1 LNYIPCKYL
10 RKITNKG
17 SHKMKKNKSNFRGSN
32 IAHTYS
38 IVARDPKT
46 GEMGVGVQSHYFSV
60 GSIVSWGE
68 SGVGVV
74 ATQSLVNASFGL
86 RGIELLKLGKS
97 PKEALDF
104 LISED
109 EGRDVRQVAILDA
122 QGRVAAYTGSKCII
136 HAGHIEG
143 KNFSVQANMML
154 TNKVWSVMAKSFES
168 NVNLPLAERIV
179 KTMEAAETVGGDIR
193 GKQSAAILIVDG
205 KEAKNKWEDKI
216 IDLRVED
223 HEQPLK
229 ELSRLLKL
237 HRAYKHM
244 DKGDLAIEHDDME
257 KALKEYDSALNMFPE
272 NLEMK
277 FWTAIS
283 LANNQKLKEASELFK
298 PIFTIDNNWRLL
310 TKRLPESGLLNL
322 TKKELEDILSL

>member
-1 LNYIPCKYL
+1 
-10 RKITNKG
+10 
-17 SHKMKKNKSNFRGSN
+17 MKKNKINNKNDIF
-32 IAHTYS
+32 AHTYS
-38 IVARDPKT
+38 IVAKDRKT

-60 GSIVSWGE
+60 GGIVSWGE

-74 ATQSLVNASFGL
+74 ATQSLVNVSFGL
-86 RGIELLKLGKS
+86 RGLDLLKQGKS
-97 PKEALDF
+97 PQDALNILLSD
-104 LISED
+104 D
-109 EGRDVRQVAILDA
+109 DGRDVRQVAILDV
-122 QGRVAAYTGSKCII
+122 QGRVAAHTGAKCIK

-143 KNFSVQANMML
+143 NNFSVQANMML
-154 TNKVWSVMAKSFES
+154 TDKVWSTMAKNFES
-168 NVNLPLAERIV
+168 NINLPLAERIV

-193 GKQSAAILIVDG
+193 GKQSAAILIVGG
-205 KEAKNKWEDKI
+205 KVAKNKWEDKI

-223 HEQPLK
+223 NEQPVK

-244 DKGDLAIEHDDME
+244 DKGDLAIEHNDME
-257 KALKEYDSALNMFPE
+257 KALKEYDSALNLFPE

-277 FWTAIS
+277 FWTAVS

-298 PIFTIDNNWRLL
+298 TIFKKDNNWRLL
-310 TKRLPESGLLNL
+310 TERLPESGLLNL

>member
-1 LNYIPCKYL
+1 MKNN
-10 RKITNKG
+10 KIK
-17 SHKMKKNKSNFRGSN
+17 FRGRN

-38 IVARDPKT
+38 IVARDIKT

-86 RGIELLKLGKS
+86 RGIELLKQGKL

-122 QGRVAAYTGSKCII
+122 QGRVATHTGSKCII
-136 HAGHIEG
+136 HAGHIAG
-143 KNFSVQANMML
+143 DNFSVQANMML
-154 TNKVWSVMAKSFES
+154 TDKVWSAMAKAFES
-168 NVNLPLAERIV
+168 NINLPLAERII

-193 GKQSAAILIVDG
+193 GKQSAAILIVGG
-205 KEAKNKWEDKI
+205 KEAQNKWEDKI

-223 HEQPLK
+223 NEEPVK
-229 ELSRLLKL
+229 ELKRLVKL
-237 HRAYKHM
+237 YRAYKHM
-244 DKGDLAIEHDDME
+244 DKGDLAMEHDDME
-257 KALKEYDSALNMFPE
+257 SALNEYDSALNMFPK

-277 FWTAIS
+277 FWTAVT
-283 LANNQKLKEASELFK
+283 LANNQKIKEALKIFK
-298 PIFTIDNNWRLL
+298 EVFTNDSNWRLL
-310 TKRLPESGLLNL
+310 AERLPKSDLLTVSKDDL
-322 TKKELEDILSL
+322 KKILSL

>member
-1 LNYIPCKYL
+1 
-10 RKITNKG
+10 
-17 SHKMKKNKSNFRGSN
+17 MKKNRFDFRGRI

-38 IVARDPKT
+38 IVARDPNS

-86 RGIELLKLGKS
+86 RGLDLLKQGKS
-97 PKEALDF
+97 PKEALNF

-122 QGRVAAYTGSKCII
+122 QGRIATHTGSKCII
-136 HAGHIEG
+136 HAGHIAGE
-143 KNFSVQANMML
+143 NFSVQANMML
-154 TNKVWSVMAKSFES
+154 TDKVWSAMAKSFES
-168 NVNLPLAERIV
+168 SANLPLAERII
-179 KTMEAAETVGGDIR
+179 KTMEAAESVGGDIR
-193 GKQSAAILIVDG
+193 GKQSAAILIVGG

-223 HEQPLK
+223 NEEPVK
-229 ELSRLLKL
+229 ELGRLLKL
-237 HRAYKHM
+237 YRAYKHM
-244 DKGDLAIEHDDME
+244 DKGDLAMEHDDME
-257 KALKEYDSALNMFPE
+257 SALNQYDSALNMFPN

-277 FWTAIS
+277 FWTAVT
-283 LANNQKLKEASELFK
+283 LANNEKIKEACEIFK
-298 PIFTIDNNWRLL
+298 QVFNKDNNWRLL
-310 TKRLPESGLLNL
+310 AERLPESELLTVSKDDL
-322 TKKELEDILSL
+322 KKILSL

>member
-1 LNYIPCKYL
+1 M
-10 RKITNKG
+10 KI
-17 SHKMKKNKSNFRGSN
+17 NKSIFRARN

-86 RGIELLKLGKS
+86 HGLELLKQGRS
-97 PKEALDF
+97 PKEALES

-122 QGRVAAYTGSKCII
+122 QGRVAAHTGSKCII

-143 KNFSVQANMML
+143 DNFSVQANMML
-154 TNKVWSVMAKSFES
+154 TNKVWLTMAKSFES
-168 NVNLPLAERIV
+168 NVNLPLAERII
-179 KTMEAAETVGGDIR
+179 KTMVAAETVGGDIR
-193 GKQSAAILIVDG
+193 GKQSAAILIVGG

-223 HEQPLK
+223 HEQPVK

-244 DKGDLAIEHDDME
+244 DKGDLAIEHNDME
-257 KALKEYDSALNMFPE
+257 EALKEYDSALNLFPE

-277 FWTAIS
+277 FWTAVS

-298 PIFTIDNNWRLL
+298 TIFIKDNNWRLL
-310 TKRLPESGLLNL
+310 TERLPESGLLNL
-322 TKKELEDILSL
+322 TKKELKDILSL

>member
-1 LNYIPCKYL
+1 MEISGIKVENG
-10 RKITNKG
+10 R
-17 SHKMKKNKSNFRGSN
+17 F
-32 IAHTYS
+32 AHTYS
-38 IVARDPKT
+38 IVCRDQKT

-60 GSIVSWGE
+60 GGVVSWGE

-74 ATQSLVNASFGL
+74 ATQSLVNVSFGL
-86 RGIELLKLGKS
+86 RGLELLKQGKS
-97 PKEALDF
+97 PEEALNILLSD
-104 LISED
+104 D
-109 EGRDVRQVAILDA
+109 NGRDVRQVAILDA
-122 QGRVAAYTGSKCII
+122 RGRVAAHTGSKCIK

-143 KNFSVQANMML
+143 NNFSVQANMML
-154 TNKVWSVMAKSFES
+154 TDKVWSTMAKSFES

-223 HEQPLK
+223 NEQPVK

-244 DKGDLAIEHDDME
+244 DKGDLAIEHNDMT

-277 FWTAIS
+277 FWTAVS
-283 LANNQKLKEASELFK
+283 LANNQKLEDASELFK
-298 PIFTIDNNWRLL
+298 IIFKKNNNWRLL
-310 TKRLPESGLLNL
+310 TERLPKSGLLNL
-322 TKKELEDILSL
+322 SKKELEDILSL